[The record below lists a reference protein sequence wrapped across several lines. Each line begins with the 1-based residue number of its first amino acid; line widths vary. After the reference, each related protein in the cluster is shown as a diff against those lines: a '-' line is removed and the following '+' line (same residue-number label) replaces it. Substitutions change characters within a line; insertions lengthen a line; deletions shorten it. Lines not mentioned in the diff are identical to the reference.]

1 MKNIERNYEIAKETF
16 QAYGVDTEEAL
27 NCLDTIAVSIHCWQL
42 DDLHGF
48 EGVER
53 ELSGGIAVTGNAP
66 SRVSDKASYFK
77 EMERVLAYVPG
88 KNRIALHAMYLNNKG
103 ETVDRDAI
111 EPHHFDEWIAFA
123 RKHDLGLDFNPSY
136 FSHPK
141 AEDGFTLS
149 SAHKDIRDF
158 WIEHGKRC
166 RKIGAYIGEQLQ
178 QTCYTNHWIPDG
190 FKDICADTLG
200 PRKRLIEALDEI
212 LSEPVDRGWN
222 VDSLESK
229 VFGLGSESY
238 VSGSHEFYTNYV
250 MNRKNSIICLDV
262 GHYHPTESVAAKL
275 SAYLAFDSEI
285 MLHVSR
291 PVRWDSDHVVIL
303 DEETQNIMKEIK
315 RANAFDKVHIGLD
328 FFDGTL
334 DRTAATILGA
344 RSCKMAILKAL
355 LEPTQALQASEQEE
369 DFTKRLTLIEEIK
382 TLPYS
387 YVWDMYCMRH
397 GMLGNAWYEAF
408 AQEVSSCL

>member
-1 MKNIERNYEIAKETF
+1 MKNIKQNYEYAKETF
-16 QAYGVDTEEAL
+16 QTYGVDCEEAMKR
-27 NCLDTIAVSIHCWQL
+27 LDEIAVSIHCWQL
-42 DDLHGF
+42 DDLRGF
-48 EGVER
+48 EGMNHS
-53 ELSGGIAVTGNAP
+53 LSGGIAVTGNAP
-66 SRVSDKASYFK
+66 CRVTSKASYFK

-88 KNRIALHAMYLNNKG
+88 KNRIALHAMYLDNQGKQ
-103 ETVDRDAI
+103 VDRDAI
-111 EPHHFDEWIAFA
+111 EPYHFDEWIAFA
-123 RKHDLGLDFNPSY
+123 RQHHTALDFNPSY

-149 SAHKDIRDF
+149 STHEDIRKF

-190 FKDICADTLG
+190 YKDTCADTLG
-200 PRKRLIEALDEI
+200 PRKRLIQSLDEI
-212 LSEPVDRGWN
+212 LAFPVDRRWN

-238 VSGSHEFYTNYV
+238 VTGSHEFYTNYV
-250 MNRKNSIICLDV
+250 MNRKNSILCLDV

-275 SAYLAFDSEI
+275 SAYLAFDAEI

-334 DRTAATILGA
+334 DRSAATILGA
-344 RSCKMAILKAL
+344 RSAKLAILKAL
-355 LEPTQALQASEQEE
+355 LEPSASLQAIELQE
-369 DFTKRLTLIEEIK
+369 DYTKRITLMEELK
-382 TLPYS
+382 SLPYG
-387 YVWDMYCMRH
+387 YVWDMYCERH
-397 GMLGNAWYEAF
+397 HMPATKWYDAYVKEVEA
-408 AQEVSSCL
+408 CM